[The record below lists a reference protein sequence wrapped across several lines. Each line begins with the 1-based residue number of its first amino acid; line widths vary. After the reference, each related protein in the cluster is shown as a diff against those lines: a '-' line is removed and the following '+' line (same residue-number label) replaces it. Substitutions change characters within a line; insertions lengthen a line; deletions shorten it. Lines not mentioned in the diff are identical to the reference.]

1 MAESNPGSEDAAPT
15 LSQSPGPGPGPRRW
29 ERLRLAAGP
38 WARSFGFLAALGLLY
53 FLRGPLRLRD
63 NLVAGKGT
71 VAPEL

>member
-1 MAESNPGSEDAAPT
+1 MAENSPVNEDAAPS
-15 LSQSPGPGPGPRRW
+15 LSQSPGLGPGPRRW

-38 WARSFGFLAALGLLY
+38 WARSFGFLALLGLLY

-71 VAPEL
+71 VAPGL